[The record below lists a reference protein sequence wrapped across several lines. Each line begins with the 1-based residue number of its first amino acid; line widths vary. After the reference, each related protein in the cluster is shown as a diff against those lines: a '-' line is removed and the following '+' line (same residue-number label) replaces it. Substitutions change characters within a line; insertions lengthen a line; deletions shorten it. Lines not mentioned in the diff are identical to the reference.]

1 MDKRYPN
8 RSLLNLYDRR
18 KGNIEFYIVQQL
30 ATSKSIEAIVRNKK
44 NAFILLKRFLFNY
57 FPLLV
62 NSIVV

>member
-44 NAFILLKRFLFNY
+44 THLF
-57 FPLLV
+57 
-62 NSIVV
+62 S